1 MKGRNI
7 LLEALMVPKSISG
20 NVQLIV
26 LFVVIGMIYSCSKA
40 QNAVSKTSVATKS
53 APISGQP
60 AKNISNVQAD
70 SAGSL
75 KRQTNPAKENRMLV
89 VYISTVTHVVRPA
102 LNLRTSLNQKSR
114 LISLMLS
121 KKNLEWKTVNVEES
135 GNEHFNNDYKL
146 YTKSVIVSTMKDG
159 KEISWK
165 NLDRIWQIIHDETK
179 YREYIKNEVAACL
192 KGKCL

>member
-1 MKGRNI
+1 
-7 LLEALMVPKSISG
+7 
-20 NVQLIV
+20 
-26 LFVVIGMIYSCSKA
+26 
-40 QNAVSKTSVATKS
+40 
-53 APISGQP
+53 
-60 AKNISNVQAD
+60 
-70 SAGSL
+70 
-75 KRQTNPAKENRMLV
+75 
-89 VYISTVTHVVRPA
+89 
-102 LNLRTSLNQKSR
+102 
-114 LISLMLS
+114 
-121 KKNLEWKTVNVEES
+121 VEES